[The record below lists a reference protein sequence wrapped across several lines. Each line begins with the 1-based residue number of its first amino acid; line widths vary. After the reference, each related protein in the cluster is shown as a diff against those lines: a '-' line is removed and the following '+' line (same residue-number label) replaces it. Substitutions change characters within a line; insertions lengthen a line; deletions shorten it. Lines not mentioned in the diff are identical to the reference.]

1 MALDNFRTIEL
12 IWDKANKS
20 IIKTIRTASS
30 DTTGRYLSVKI
41 LDGGQEVTLNN
52 AKLQLYW
59 EHPNFNTSGTDNFNT
74 VNNGGLFKMTFS
86 DEMLT
91 NIGELNAHLV
101 LILTDG
107 KIASG
112 GFPIKVFKGAD
123 DGVVV
128 PTNGN
133 GLVKQIDGKIDKG
146 NVTLDDLTQEVKLAM
161 TGGAVA
167 VVGKNAVGTENI
179 KDGVVTLSKL
189 SPSIVDVIELNNI
202 IQNPDFSKLNTLSR
216 PLYWGTVSGDNPS
229 SDGVMNLTA
238 TGAAGNVYQNLTVTS
253 GHKYFAHIEV
263 SGTAAGYVDYYEANS
278 IKLSDLNTDGAFNKY
293 EGIFTATSDV
303 RQRLRVVNMSG
314 SGLLK
319 IKNPVLIDLT
329 AKFGAGNEPD
339 LIEMSKIYGQSSTS
353 DLKTYNFQKLNS
365 SIIPEVDFKKPLKV
379 SLSSSGIYYSINYGT
394 SDKIIFSMA
403 RKGPNS
409 IFDFSTI
416 KTSSGSLSYQ
426 NSSDFFGPYIVK
438 ALNNINGDNAT
449 SVYFTGGNHG
459 YQNSGTI
466 GGANTPTGRTS
477 SLAFYVDNLKVD
489 SFDGY
494 ANIIKI
500 VWTNHIQGY
509 NTTKTDG
516 TGREI
521 LKETYTLEITEQGIE
536 VHNDIEP
543 LEDLVIE
550 RYYGLQAQK
559 GAWDNWYRFEGASNR
574 KRNSWSVASDSGD
587 YGTTK
592 ILSGN
597 DNGDVMEIS
606 LSNNIDLGKLDLAT
620 IGHNAFTSPT
630 KAYFRLINNSPT
642 LMAGDIYSFE
652 GEYRF
657 YKI

>member
-20 IIKTIRTASS
+20 IIKTIKTASS

-41 LDGGQEVTLNN
+41 LDGGQEVDLTG
-52 AKLQLYW
+52 ATLQLYW
-59 EHPNFNTSGTDNFNT
+59 EHPNFNTTGIDDFEV
-74 VNNGGLFKMTFS
+74 VNNFGLFKLTFS
-86 DEMLT
+86 KEMLT
-91 NIGELNAHLV
+91 NVGELNAHLV
-101 LILTDG
+101 LTLSDG
-107 KIASG
+107 TITSD
-112 GFPIKVFKGAD
+112 GFPIQVFKGAD

-128 PTNGN
+128 PTNGS
-133 GLVKQIDGKIDKG
+133 GLVEQIDGKIDKG
-146 NVTLDDLTQEVKLAM
+146 NVTLNDLTQEVKLAM
-161 TGGAVA
+161 TGGSVA
-167 VVGKNAVGTENI
+167 VVGENSVGAENI

-189 SPSIVDVIELNNI
+189 SPEIVDVIEFDNI
-202 IQNPDFSKLNTLSR
+202 IKNPDFSNLSTLSR
-216 PLYWGTVSGDNPS
+216 PLYWGASLGDTPS
-229 SDGVMNLTA
+229 ANGVMNFTA
-238 TGAAGNVYQNLTVTS
+238 TGVNGNVFQNLTVTT
-253 GHKYFAHIEV
+253 GNKYFVHVEV
-263 SGTAAGYVDYYEANS
+263 SGTATGYVDYYEANS
-278 IKLSDLNTDGAFNKY
+278 IKISDLNTDGAFNKY
-293 EGIFTATSDV
+293 EGVFTATSDA
-303 RQRLRVVNMSG
+303 RQRLRVVNVSG
-314 SGLLK
+314 SGTLR

-329 AKFGAGNEPD
+329 AEFGAGNEPD
-339 LIEMSKIYGQSSTS
+339 LIEMSRIYGQSSTS
-353 DLKTYNFQKLNS
+353 DLKTYNFQKLNAT
-365 SIIPEVDFKKPLKV
+365 IIPEVDFKKPIKV
-379 SLSSSGIYYSINYGT
+379 SISSSRIYYSTNYGL

-403 RKGPNS
+403 KKGPNS

-416 KTSSGSLSYQ
+416 KTSSGNLSYQ

-438 ALNNINGDNAT
+438 ALNNADGDNIT
-449 SVYFTGGNHG
+449 SGYFTGGNHG

-574 KRNSWSVASDSGD
+574 KRNSWSVTSNSGD

-592 ILSGN
+592 IFSGN
-597 DNGDVMEIS
+597 TSGDILEIS
-606 LSNNIDLGKLDLAT
+606 LSNNIDLGELELAT
-620 IGHNAFTSPT
+620 TGHNAFTSPT
-630 KAYFRLINNSPT
+630 KAYFRLIDNSPT
-642 LMAGDIYSFE
+642 LTTGDIYSFE
-652 GEYRF
+652 GRYRF